1 MKYPYG
7 TMMLEDGIIGSL
19 DEWNDDKER
28 VYGAMDMLY
37 DYLWWEDSEGIHFID
52 RAYHDGINDEKVE
65 YRRKRNE
72 LELNFNSI
80 SKALEWLDVLYMRG
94 QEVDREYDC

>member
-7 TMMLEDGIIGSL
+7 NLMLQDGVIDSL
-19 DEWNDDKER
+19 DNWSDDKER
-28 VYGAMDMLY
+28 LYGTMDMVY
-37 DYLWWEDSEGIHFID
+37 DYLWWEDDKGIHFID
-52 RAYHDGINDEKVE
+52 RLYHDGKTDDKTE

-72 LELNFNSI
+72 LELHFSSI